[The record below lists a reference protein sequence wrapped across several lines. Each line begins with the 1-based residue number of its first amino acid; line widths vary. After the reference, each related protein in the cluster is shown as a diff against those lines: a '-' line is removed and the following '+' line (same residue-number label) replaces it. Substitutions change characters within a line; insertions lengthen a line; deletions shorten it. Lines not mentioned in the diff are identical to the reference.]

1 MLNHKF
7 YRFYQQNCKEIFPYL
22 SNEASRL
29 ICSFLS
35 CKKTISDVIQPSSN
49 FRLKMF
55 INPLSFYGFVVLVR
69 KKEQIAFTVFY
80 LLRNL

>member
-7 YRFYQQNCKEIFPYL
+7 YRFYQQNCKEIVPYL

-35 CKKTISDVIQPSSN
+35 YKKTISDVIQPSSN

-55 INPLSFYGFVVLVR
+55 ISPLSFNGFVVPVR
-69 KKEQIAFTVFY
+69 KKKQIAFTVFY
-80 LLRNL
+80 LLINL